1 MKKVNAASSATARA
15 NDMHFLTEFTDT
27 EGEITAVYAIP
38 REEWRGAG
46 R

>member
-1 MKKVNAASSATARA
+1 MKKENAASSATARA

-27 EGEITAVYAIP
+27 EGKATAVYAIT
-38 REEWRGAG
+38 REEWQRAG

>member
-27 EGEITAVYAIP
+27 EGEITAVYAIT